1 MTMLE
6 SFFDCRRDSRDVFES
21 LDVYKR
27 HPEFC
32 AEWMN
37 QYPTLFITMKD
48 VEGLSFESAYEMLQ
62 EEIAKLC
69 IKYAELGKGA
79 SVHENDA
86 LAFQRLATKTAKD
99 GEIRNALLTLIR
111 MMHAVHG
118 KPVVLIIDEYD
129 VPLAKAQANGYYRQM
144 LDVIRG
150 LMSSALKTNEH
161 LKFAFITGCL
171 RISKESIFTGV
182 NNFACCS
189 VTARRFSQSF
199 GFEPAEVQ
207 KMLAEYHLEEKYELI
222 REWYDGYLFGE
233 TEVFCPWDVIN
244 YISTVRWEPEEEPR
258 NYWANTSSNAILDEF
273 VNHGK
278 IDASDKFEILLN
290 GGSFIQEISDE
301 MTYDQLADSEKN
313 FWSVLLMTGYVTKA
327 PSTDVYP
334 KLRLRIPN
342 REIATLFKEAVVER
356 FNRRLDTSLADTFI
370 NALWNKDPE
379 TASAVLSDILW
390 NSISYFDYSEDYY
403 HGMMNG
409 IFTFRGYNLDS
420 NDEAGLG
427 RLDLRVK
434 DRPGRRILLMEFKRV
449 KADAELSVGC
459 DEAIRQIEENGYAKL
474 KPEGYRQQIVYGIAF
489 YGKKAMIRLAEHLTE

>member
-1 MTMLE
+1 
-6 SFFDCRRDSRDVFES
+6 
-21 LDVYKR
+21 
-27 HPEFC
+27 
-32 AEWMN
+32 
-37 QYPTLFITMKD
+37 
-48 VEGLSFESAYEMLQ
+48 
-62 EEIAKLC
+62 
-69 IKYAELGKGA
+69 
-79 SVHENDA
+79 
-86 LAFQRLATKTAKD
+86 
-99 GEIRNALLTLIR
+99 
-111 MMHAVHG
+111 
-118 KPVVLIIDEYD
+118 
-129 VPLAKAQANGYYRQM
+129 
-144 LDVIRG
+144 
-150 LMSSALKTNEH
+150 
-161 LKFAFITGCL
+161 
-171 RISKESIFTGV
+171 
-182 NNFACCS
+182 
-189 VTARRFSQSF
+189 
-199 GFEPAEVQ
+199 
-207 KMLAEYHLEEKYELI
+207 MLAEYHLEEKYELI

-403 HGMMNG
+403 HGVMNG

-449 KADAELSVGC
+449 KADAELSAGC

-474 KPEGYRQQIVYGIAF
+474 KPDGYRQQIVYGIAF